1 MDNSTNQSKNF
12 IISLRDKI
20 LCFFSY
26 LRIPVD
32 NLCSCFP
39 KLLSKL
45 QNVADSNLKLGLFHL
60 EEGNINDA
68 ILRFK
73 LVNKYLSTGNKTASY
88 WLGWCYIIKQQFHKA
103 EQYFYQNGEH
113 PELVKLT
120 ANIKNIPHITAD
132 IYAVRR
138 NIQPIDFID
147 KFSSQEHNLAQ
158 IMVKNFVKLASLPV
172 DYRILELESGPG
184 WLSQELKLR
193 LQGHFHF
200 TSTESCDKLI
210 EMQQYLYPDKK
221 WPDLMIQNSVEE
233 YILTDD
239 KRYDAIFSLDGFA
252 HDSNP
257 EEFFTSIYD
266 LITDHGYFS
275 FAIRISE
282 NTHLSTKLLEYSYKE
297 EQITTILRNNE
308 FTILYNQQF
317 MLENKNTY
325 NIFIC
330 RK

>member
-1 MDNSTNQSKNF
+1 MDNSTNKSKNF
-12 IISLRDKI
+12 IINLRDKM
-20 LCFFSY
+20 LSLFSY
-26 LRIPVD
+26 LRMPVD
-32 NLCSCFP
+32 NLCSHFP

-73 LVNKYLSTGNKTASY
+73 LVNKYLSSGNKTASY
-88 WLGWCYIIKQQFHKA
+88 WLGWCYIIKQQFPKA
-103 EQYFYQNGEH
+103 RLSFCQNGEH
-113 PELVKLT
+113 PELVRLT
-120 ANIKNIPHITAD
+120 ENIKNIPYIPAD
-132 IYAVRR
+132 IYSIRR

-147 KFSSQEHNLAQ
+147 KFSSEEHNLAQ
-158 IMVKNFVKLASLPV
+158 IMVKNFIKLADLPD

-193 LQGHFHF
+193 LQGNFHF
-200 TSTESCDKLI
+200 TSTESCNKLI

-221 WPDLMIQNSVEE
+221 WPDLMVCNTVEE
-233 YILTDD
+233 YVLTEHQ
-239 KRYDAIFSLDGFA
+239 RYDAIFSLDGFA
-252 HDSNP
+252 HDSDL

-275 FAIRISE
+275 FAVRISE

-297 EQITTILRNNE
+297 EQIVAILLNNE
-308 FTILYNQQF
+308 FRILYNQQF

-330 RK
+330 HK

>member
-20 LCFFSY
+20 LGFFSY

-32 NLCSCFP
+32 NLYACFP

-103 EQYFYQNGEH
+103 EQYFCQNGEH

-120 ANIKNIPHITAD
+120 ANIKNIPHITSD
-132 IYAVRR
+132 ICAVRR

-158 IMVKNFVKLASLPV
+158 IMVKNFVKLANLPTE
-172 DYRILELESGPG
+172 YRILELESGPG

-221 WPDLMIQNSVEE
+221 WPDLMINDSVEE
-233 YILTDD
+233 YILTED

-252 HDSNP
+252 RNSNL

-297 EQITTILRNNE
+297 AQITTILRNNE